1 MKLSDLHGKRVLLW
15 GAGRETTSLVRNL
28 ERNAIDVDLLGTV
41 VDRPADSLAEREL
54 GSRAPVL
61 APAAAHEQLAAADVI
76 VRSPVIQPTR
86 RELRAPRKRGAT
98 ITTATALW
106 IAEHGSVHVIGVTGS
121 KGKTTTTTLIGHLL
135 AEQGLNVEV
144 AGNIGR
150 PVTDI
155 DPAADLDHVV
165 LELSSFQLTE
175 LTRAP
180 KIAVYTNFLREHDN
194 WHRGT
199 DSYLA
204 AKLNMVRRPGVEHV
218 VARAADPVFSEQS
231 STTTMHVYGEA
242 GKYTI
247 DDDTIVRDG
256 SAVVA
261 LSDLQLN
268 GPHNLLNVA
277 AALTAVS
284 VAGHEP
290 ARARELLESFE
301 PPPNRLAFVAE
312 REGVTWVDDVHSSA
326 PESAVA
332 AARAF
337 DGPVALLVGG
347 RLRGQDHGQLI
358 EEMLARPGLVLFLF
372 ESGGAA
378 IHDDALAAGVE
389 PTRLHL
395 RVTFS
400 GALDLAGKL
409 AKTPSTVVLSPI
421 GLMEDPV
428 TPILSRSAEFRAFVA
443 ERAGK
448 TELTKIAAV

>member
-15 GAGRETTSLVRNL
+15 GAGRETTSLIRNL
-28 ERNAIDVDLLGTV
+28 ERNAIDVDLLGTI
-41 VDRPADSLAEREL
+41 VDRPADSLAERDL

-61 APAAAHEQLAAADVI
+61 TPQAAHDQLAAADLI

-86 RELRAPRKRGAT
+86 RELRAPRMRGAT

-106 IAEHGSVHVIGVTGS
+106 IAEHENVHMIGVTGS

-155 DPAADLDHVV
+155 DPTEDLDHVV

-175 LTRAP
+175 LTRSP
-180 KIAVYTNFLREHDN
+180 QVAVYTNFLREHDN

-204 AKLNMVRRPGVEHV
+204 AKLNMIGRPGVEHV
-218 VARAADPVFSEQS
+218 VAQAADPVFSEQS
-231 STTTMHVYGEA
+231 TTATMHLYGEA
-242 GKYTI
+242 GEYTI
-247 DDDTIVRDG
+247 DDDTIFRDRA
-256 SAVVA
+256 AVVA
-261 LSDLQLN
+261 LEDLQLH
-268 GPHNLLNVA
+268 GRHNLLNVA

-284 VAGHEP
+284 AAGREP
-290 ARARELLESFE
+290 AQPRELLERFA

-312 REGVTWVDDVHSSA
+312 RDGVTWIDDVHSSA

-337 DGPVALLVGG
+337 DGPVALIVGG

-358 EEMLARPGLVLFLF
+358 EEMLARPGLELFLF

-378 IHDDALAAGVE
+378 IQDDALAAGVE
-389 PTRLHL
+389 PARLHL
-395 RVTFS
+395 RVSFGAPPRRRPWCSRRS
-400 GALDLAGKL
+400 G
-409 AKTPSTVVLSPI
+409 
-421 GLMEDPV
+421 
-428 TPILSRSAEFRAFVA
+428 
-443 ERAGK
+443 
-448 TELTKIAAV
+448 